1 MQMARELPTNQ
12 YHRVEKEVEW
22 RDLLLR
28 LIERRDGL
36 AEAGHAEVGGV

>member
-1 MQMARELPTNQ
+1 MQMARELPTNR

-22 RDLLLR
+22 QDLLLR
-28 LIERRDGL
+28 LIERRDSL